1 MKKKY
6 YVNVHYDA
14 ALTAE
19 VIAESEKEALEL
31 AERITETMSLED
43 ADVVGVNSCVTW
55 IDEMP

>member
-14 ALTAE
+14 VLTAE

-31 AERITETMSLED
+31 AERITETMYLED
-43 ADVVGVNSCVTW
+43 AHLVGVNSCLTW